1 MMYRQV
7 RRGVPVFS
15 RIIKV
20 HENESGDV
28 VDVNGDYY
36 PIPDNLAI
44 TPALSPRDAG
54 RMARAPTCRGHW
66 FAPRA
71 NPATGGLE
79 ADAAGAFWPTW
90 QHSLLSSYS

>member
-20 HENESGDV
+20 HDNESGDV

-44 TPALSPRDAG
+44 TSAISPVTPVG
-54 RMARAPTCRGHW
+54 
-66 FAPRA
+66 
-71 NPATGGLE
+71 
-79 ADAAGAFWPTW
+79 
-90 QHSLLSSYS
+90 